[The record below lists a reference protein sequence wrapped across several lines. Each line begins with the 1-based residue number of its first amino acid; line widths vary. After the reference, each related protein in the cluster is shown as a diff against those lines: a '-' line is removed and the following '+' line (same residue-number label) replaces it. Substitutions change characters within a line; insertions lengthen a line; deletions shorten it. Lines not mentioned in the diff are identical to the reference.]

1 MTRQKRKNKYRH
13 TDTNRKTNRHIPR
26 QTRRPRDSSMIKQAH
41 KNMNT
46 NIDVIIDVRLQ
57 KFRNTKKAFCVAY
70 VQKKR
75 NTLTFHDFD

>member
-1 MTRQKRKNKYRH
+1 MTRQKWKNRYRH
-13 TDTNRKTNRHIPR
+13 TDTNRKTHRYIHR
-26 QTRRPRDSSMIKQAH
+26 QTRRPRDSLMTKQAH

-46 NIDVIIDVRLQ
+46 NIDVITDVRQQ
-57 KFRNTKKAFCVAY
+57 KLRNTQKCILRG

>member
-1 MTRQKRKNKYRH
+1 MT
-13 TDTNRKTNRHIPR
+13 
-26 QTRRPRDSSMIKQAH
+26 KQAH

-46 NIDVIIDVRLQ
+46 NIDVIIDVRQQ
-57 KFRNTKKAFCVAY
+57 KLRNTQKCILRG

>member
-1 MTRQKRKNKYRH
+1 MT
-13 TDTNRKTNRHIPR
+13 
-26 QTRRPRDSSMIKQAH
+26 KQAH

-57 KFRNTKKAFCVAY
+57 KFRNTKKCKAFCVAY